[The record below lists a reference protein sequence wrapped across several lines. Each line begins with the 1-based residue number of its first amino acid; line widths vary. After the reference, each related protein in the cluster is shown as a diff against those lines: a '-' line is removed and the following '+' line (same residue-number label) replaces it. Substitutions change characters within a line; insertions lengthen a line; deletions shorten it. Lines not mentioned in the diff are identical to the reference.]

1 LQSPRGRATHA
12 ATGKIPS
19 ADVITSL
26 NGGGQ
31 KIGTSARMMRT
42 RKSNLTG
49 ALARRSPSALALV
62 YSEYAEYTNWI
73 RKDERRFVEDVAR
86 LLTPWGV
93 PPVAA
98 RLYGYL
104 LLCPR
109 PVNLD
114 QITKDLEIGK
124 SSASVATRLL
134 ESYTLARRH
143 SEAGTKRALY
153 AVADD
158 YEAMIRQQN
167 RLLDALAGQLNT
179 GAGIAASKAVS
190 VRLQEMADFY
200 RVMRGAME
208 DAMGRWKRRQRP
220 R

>member
-1 LQSPRGRATHA
+1 MPNM
-12 ATGKIPS
+12 P
-19 ADVITSL
+19 
-26 NGGGQ
+26 
-31 KIGTSARMMRT
+31 IGS
-42 RKSNLTG
+42 G
-49 ALARRSPSALALV
+49 
-62 YSEYAEYTNWI
+62 
-73 RKDERRFVEDVAR
+73 KDERRFLEDVAR

-104 LLCPR
+104 LLSPR
-109 PVNLD
+109 PVSLG
-114 QITKDLEIGK
+114 QITADLEISK
-124 SSASVATRLL
+124 SSASVAARLL

-143 SEAGTKRALY
+143 GETGTKRALY

-167 RLLDALAGQLNT
+167 RLLDALAEQLNIGVRIVT
-179 GAGIAASKAVS
+179 SKGVS
-190 VRLQEMADFY
+190 ARLEEMADFY

-208 DAMGRWKRRQRP
+208 DAMSRWKRGRRS

>member
-1 LQSPRGRATHA
+1 MPNM
-12 ATGKIPS
+12 P
-19 ADVITSL
+19 
-26 NGGGQ
+26 N
-31 KIGTSARMMRT
+31 
-42 RKSNLTG
+42 
-49 ALARRSPSALALV
+49 RSS
-62 YSEYAEYTNWI
+62 
-73 RKDERRFVEDVAR
+73 KGERRFIDDVAR
-86 LLTPWGV
+86 LFTPWGV

-109 PVNLD
+109 PVSLD
-114 QITKDLEIGK
+114 QITERLKISK
-124 SSASVATRLL
+124 SSASVAARLL

-167 RLLDALAGQLNT
+167 QLLDALTEQLNAGT
-179 GAGIAASKAVS
+179 GIVAAKEVNT
-190 VRLQEMADFY
+190 RLQEMAEFY

-208 DAMGRWKRRQRP
+208 DAMRRWKRGRRT